1 MRVPSRISLASLN
14 CRGLKKILTPSGNSF
29 ARHIRSLK
37 YDIIALQETHASSL
51 LLQSRFDQCL
61 QVSSSTWTQHCG
73 LLSFNPMLNIIP
85 LWSSI
90 DGRLLAAQVSHI
102 SGLYN
107 PINIFVI
114 YVPAQHRER
123 IEFLRSF
130 PTTMPFDQLLTSRSI
145 LLGGFNHNIHTRS
158 PSPSLAQ

>member
-1 MRVPSRISLASLN
+1 MRVPSYIL
-14 CRGLKKILTPSGNSF
+14 GLTKLQRHQKKILTPSGNSF

-61 QVSSSTWTQHCG
+61 QVSSSTWTQHYG

-90 DGRLLAAQVSHI
+90 DGRVLAAQVSHT

-123 IEFLRSF
+123 IEF
-130 PTTMPFDQLLTSRSI
+130 
-145 LLGGFNHNIHTRS
+145 
-158 PSPSLAQ
+158 SLFSNYHAF